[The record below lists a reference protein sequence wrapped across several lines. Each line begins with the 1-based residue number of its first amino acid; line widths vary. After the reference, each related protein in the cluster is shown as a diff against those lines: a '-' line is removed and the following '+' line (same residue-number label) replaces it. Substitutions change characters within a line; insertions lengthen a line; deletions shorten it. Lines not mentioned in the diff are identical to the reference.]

1 VPNQNQLLILAPD
14 ARLGTAL
21 GQHFTAQGYQVSTA
35 TSFVEGL
42 ALMATVTPHLILMSA
57 ALDDMPAL
65 QALATLR
72 ARPRLG
78 YLPVLVLVGQDEA
91 ALQRDLLE
99 AGADDVIV
107 APYDVDIL
115 ALRVRNVLQRAERE
129 DVTEPRTGL
138 PTGRLLQERI
148 EALSPTEDWYL
159 LEVTIEHFAAF
170 RDLVGF
176 VTAHEA
182 LQHAGHLIARLAAE
196 VSGEESFVGHWRGTE
211 TFAVI
216 APAAHGP
223 ALQAA
228 LAERLPP
235 ALHAFY
241 SFTERDQGYI
251 LLEDGAG
258 GVTQHP
264 LMTVRITVGGRDTP
278 A

>member
-1 VPNQNQLLILAPD
+1 MPNQNQLLILAPD

-35 TSFVEGL
+35 TSFAEGL

-196 VSGEESFVGHWRGTE
+196 VGGEESFVGHWRGTE